1 MPKEITTIRLSDEDR
16 ALIALLKQRF
26 GIAST
31 TQLIRLALRLL
42 AERKADD
49 ARHTD

>member
-1 MPKEITTIRLSDEDR
+1 MPKEMTTIRLSEEDR

-31 TQLIRLALRLL
+31 TQLIKLALRVL
-42 AERKADD
+42 AERKENE
-49 ARHTD
+49 RG